1 MLSYEPKNT
10 LFMTNLG
17 SYYLVAEHNDKAAL
31 KMYNKVLKLKPDDYA
46 AIKNCVLLAR
56 NEKNAK
62 LEKKYLQK
70 LVEVTTD
77 ETERTSAK
85 VRLQAL

>member
-1 MLSYEPKNT
+1 
-10 LFMTNLG
+10 
-17 SYYLVAEHNDKAAL
+17 
-31 KMYNKVLKLKPDDYA
+31 MYNKVLKLKPDDYA